1 MSAEKYSIK
10 LENINVE
17 GVNSQLRVQNL
28 KNIFISLDNNN
39 KDNIKVPILNNIN
52 FAAKEGER
60 VGIVGKNGCG
70 KSSLLKVIAGIY
82 PPKSGNM
89 EINGKVA
96 PIIEMGVGFANEF
109 TGREN
114 IKIGLLYNGRLEEY
128 SKELEDKII
137 ESSGLKE
144 KIDLPFKYYSSGMKA
159 RLAFSI
165 SIFQH
170 PDILLLDEV
179 FAAGDKEFIT
189 HSKELLIDK
198 FNSVPI
204 SVFVSHTPELVK
216 DLCNRCVLMENGKI
230 IDDGTPEN
238 ILKRYE
244 EC

>member
-1 MSAEKYSIK
+1 MSAKKYSIK
-10 LENINVE
+10 LENVNVE

-39 KDNIKVPILNNIN
+39 QDNIRVPILRNIN
-52 FAAKEGER
+52 FTAKEGER

-189 HSKELLIDK
+189 NSKELLIDK
-198 FNSVPI
+198 FKSVPI
-204 SVFVSHTPELVK
+204 SVFVSHTPELVRE
-216 DLCNRCVLMENGKI
+216 LCNRCVLMENGKI
-230 IDDGTPEN
+230 IDDGTPEY
-238 ILKRYE
+238 ILERYE